1 MLVECGLVRITAGDG
16 AEATFR
22 PALGRIAALASP
34 EGLVEL
40 YGALHGAHAET
51 AAADVLAGL
60 CDPENLEALPALIGA
75 PHWEAQESEA
85 QTSFTLG
92 SVPRLQFVGG
102 VVPPSERV
110 IIARHLLEH
119 GMVGRARP
127 GGDGRSAQGSYS
139 QSFNAAEYIAAAR
152 VHLGLSSADAEAM
165 SMTELQRMFELK
177 FPDATRQDVPTR
189 EQYEAGMKA
198 YDELQARQRTGVAMA
213 AAEVV
218 HGA

>member
-40 YGALHGAHAET
+40 YGALHGPKPE
-51 AAADVLAGL
+51 AAASDVLAGL
-60 CDPENLEALPALIGA
+60 CDPEDLEALPALIGGEKVDPKDPTGPA
-75 PHWEAQESEA
+75 LETYAGA
-85 QTSFTLG
+85 
-92 SVPRLQFVGG
+92 VPAA
-102 VVPPSERV
+102 ERV
-110 IIARHLLEH
+110 LLARHLLEH

-127 GGDGRSAQGSYS
+127 GGDGRSAQGAYS
-139 QSFNAAEYIAAAR
+139 QQFNAAEYIAAAR
-152 VHLGLSSADAEAM
+152 AHLGLSAADAEAL
-165 SMTELQRMFELK
+165 SMTELQRLFEMK
-177 FPDATRQDVPTR
+177 FPEADASKDVPTR

-198 YDELQARQRTGVAMA
+198 YEELQARQRTGVAMA